1 MLWLI
6 RLPRTIKVSPYSA
19 SEKAIFILQMKENSM
34 QQVAA
39 PPEDETSKTLEVIE
53 NSEHDPNHL
62 VKILQE
68 IQAELGYVPET
79 AQRLVAQKTNTPV
92 SQIYGILSFYNFF
105 RLFPPGRHRVN
116 VCLGT
121 ACYVK
126 GSRNILKEITSRY
139 ELEPGQTTGDRRFS
153 LDIVRCV
160 GCCAIG
166 PVMTVNDR
174 VYGRMKPEKVKTV
187 LREFK

>member
-1 MLWLI
+1 M
-6 RLPRTIKVSPYSA
+6 
-19 SEKAIFILQMKENSM
+19 E
-34 QQVAA
+34 QVAT
-39 PPEDETSKTLEVIE
+39 PPEDEISKTLQLIE
-53 NSEHDPNHL
+53 NKEHDPNYL

-79 AQRLVAQKTNTPV
+79 AQRLLAGKMHMPV
-92 SQIYGILSFYNFF
+92 SRIYGILSFYNFF
-105 RLFPPGRHRVN
+105 RLFPPGRHRVT

-126 GSRNILKEITSRY
+126 GSKNILREITSRY
-139 ELEPGQTTGDRRFS
+139 ELEPGQTTNDRRFS

-174 VYGRMKPEKVKTV
+174 VYGRMKPEKVRTV

>member
-1 MLWLI
+1 
-6 RLPRTIKVSPYSA
+6 
-19 SEKAIFILQMKENSM
+19 M
-34 QQVAA
+34 QQVAT
-39 PPEDETSKTLEVIE
+39 PPEDETSKALEIIE
-53 NSEHDPNHL
+53 NREHDPNHL
-62 VKILQE
+62 VKLLQE
-68 IQAELGYVPET
+68 IQSELGYVPES
-79 AQRLVAQKTNTPV
+79 AQRLISRKMNTPM

-105 RLFPPGRHRVN
+105 RLFPPGRHRVT

-126 GSRNILKEITSRY
+126 GSKNILREITSRY

-166 PVMTVNDR
+166 PVITVNGQ
-174 VYGRMKPEKVKTV
+174 VYGKMKPQEVKDV
-187 LREFK
+187 LGKYK

>member
-1 MLWLI
+1 M
-6 RLPRTIKVSPYSA
+6 
-19 SEKAIFILQMKENSM
+19 E
-34 QQVAA
+34 QVAT
-39 PPEDETSKTLEVIE
+39 PPEDEISKTLQLIE
-53 NSEHDPNHL
+53 NKEHDPNYL

-79 AQRLVAQKTNTPV
+79 AQRLLAKKMHMPV
-92 SQIYGILSFYNFF
+92 SRIYGILSFYNFF
-105 RLFPPGRHRVN
+105 RLFPPGRHRVT

-126 GSRNILKEITSRY
+126 GSKNILREITSRY
-139 ELEPGQTTGDRRFS
+139 ELEPGQTTNDRRFS

-174 VYGRMKPEKVKTV
+174 VYGRMKPEKVRTV

>member
-1 MLWLI
+1 
-6 RLPRTIKVSPYSA
+6 
-19 SEKAIFILQMKENSM
+19 MKENSM
-34 QQVAA
+34 QQVAT
-39 PPEDETSKTLEVIE
+39 PPEDEISITLQIIE
-53 NSEHDPNHL
+53 NKEHDPNHL
-62 VKILQE
+62 VKLLQE
-68 IQAELGYVPET
+68 IQSELGYVPET
-79 AQRLVAQKTNTPV
+79 AQRLIARKMNTPM

-105 RLFPPGRHRVN
+105 RLFPPGRHRVT

-153 LDIVRCV
+153 FDIVRCV

-174 VYGRMKPEKVKTV
+174 VYGRMKPAKVKTV
-187 LREFK
+187 LREYR

>member
-1 MLWLI
+1 
-6 RLPRTIKVSPYSA
+6 
-19 SEKAIFILQMKENSM
+19 M
-34 QQVAA
+34 QEVATT
-39 PPEDETSKTLEVIE
+39 PPEDEISKTLQIIE
-53 NSEHDPNHL
+53 NKEYDPGHL
-62 VKILQE
+62 VKLLQE
-68 IQAELGYVPET
+68 IQSELGYVPES
-79 AQRLVAQKTNTPV
+79 AQRLIAKKMNIPM

-105 RLFPPGRHRVN
+105 RLFPPGRHRVT

-126 GSRNILKEITSRY
+126 GSRNILKEVTSRY
-139 ELEPGQTTGDRRFS
+139 KLEAGQTTSDRRFS

-166 PVMTVNDR
+166 PVMTVNDK

-187 LREFK
+187 LREYR

>member
-1 MLWLI
+1 LSLTPGLGK
-6 RLPRTIKVSPYSA
+6 RGRVSKVS
-19 SEKAIFILQMKENSM
+19 IKENSM
-34 QQVAA
+34 QQVAT
-39 PPEDETSKTLEVIE
+39 PPEDETSKTLEIIE

-79 AQRLVAQKTNTPV
+79 AQRLISVKMHMPV
-92 SQIYGILSFYNFF
+92 SHIYGILSFYNFF
-105 RLFPPGRHRVN
+105 RLFPPGRHRVT

-139 ELEPGQTTGDRRFS
+139 ELEPGQTTSDRRFS

-174 VYGRMKPEKVKTV
+174 VYGRMKPEKVRTV
-187 LREFK
+187 LREYN

>member
-1 MLWLI
+1 
-6 RLPRTIKVSPYSA
+6 
-19 SEKAIFILQMKENSM
+19 M
-34 QQVAA
+34 QKVAA
-39 PPEDETSKTLEVIE
+39 PPEDETSKALEIIQ

-79 AQRLVAQKTNTPV
+79 AQRLVAQKTNRPL

-105 RLFPPGRHRVN
+105 RLFPPGKHRAS

-153 LDIVRCV
+153 FDIVRCV

-174 VYGRMKPEKVKTV
+174 VYGRMKPGNVKTV
-187 LREFK
+187 LREYK

>member
-1 MLWLI
+1 
-6 RLPRTIKVSPYSA
+6 
-19 SEKAIFILQMKENSM
+19 M

-39 PPEDETSKTLEVIE
+39 PPEDEISKTLQLIE
-53 NSEHDPNHL
+53 HKEHYPNHL
-62 VKILQE
+62 VKLLQE

-79 AQRLVAQKTNTPV
+79 AQRLVAQKTNTPA

-105 RLFPPGRHRVN
+105 RLFPPGRHRLT

-126 GSRNILKEITSRY
+126 GSRSILKEITSRY
-139 ELEPGQTTGDRRFS
+139 ELEPGQTTGNRRFS

-174 VYGRMKPEKVKTV
+174 VYGRMKPGNVKTV

>member
-1 MLWLI
+1 M
-6 RLPRTIKVSPYSA
+6 R
-19 SEKAIFILQMKENSM
+19 
-34 QQVAA
+34 QVAT
-39 PPEDETSKTLEVIE
+39 PPEDETSKALEIIQ

-62 VKILQE
+62 VKILQD
-68 IQAELGYVPET
+68 IQAKLGYVPET
-79 AQRLVAQKTNTPV
+79 AQRLVAQKTNTPE

-105 RLFPPGRHRVN
+105 RLFPPGRHRVS

-153 LDIVRCV
+153 FDIVRCV

-174 VYGRMKPEKVKTV
+174 VYGRIKPEKVKTV
-187 LREFK
+187 LREYK

>member
-1 MLWLI
+1 
-6 RLPRTIKVSPYSA
+6 
-19 SEKAIFILQMKENSM
+19 M
-34 QQVAA
+34 QQVAT
-39 PPEDETSKTLEVIE
+39 PPEDEISKTLQIIE
-53 NSEHDPNHL
+53 NKEHDPNHL
-62 VKILQE
+62 VKLLQE
-68 IQAELGYVPET
+68 IQSELGYVPET
-79 AQRLVAQKTNTPV
+79 AQRLIARKMNTPI
-92 SQIYGILSFYNFF
+92 SHIYGILSFYNFF
-105 RLFPPGRHRVN
+105 RLFPPGRHRVT

-126 GSRNILKEITSRY
+126 GSRNILKDITSRY
-139 ELEPGQTTGDRRFS
+139 ELEPGQTTSDRRFS

-174 VYGRMKPEKVKTV
+174 VYGRMKRAKVKTV

>member
-1 MLWLI
+1 M
-6 RLPRTIKVSPYSA
+6 
-19 SEKAIFILQMKENSM
+19 
-34 QQVAA
+34 
-39 PPEDETSKTLEVIE
+39 
-53 NSEHDPNHL
+53 
-62 VKILQE
+62 
-68 IQAELGYVPET
+68 
-79 AQRLVAQKTNTPV
+79 PV
-92 SQIYGILSFYNFF
+92 SHIYGILSFYNFF
-105 RLFPPGRHRVN
+105 RLFPPGRHRVT

-139 ELEPGQTTGDRRFS
+139 ELEPGQTTSDRRFS

-174 VYGRMKPEKVKTV
+174 VYGRMNPEDQDLVIPRGD
-187 LREFK
+187 LLF

>member
-1 MLWLI
+1 
-6 RLPRTIKVSPYSA
+6 
-19 SEKAIFILQMKENSM
+19 M
-34 QQVAA
+34 QQVAT
-39 PPEDETSKTLEVIE
+39 PPEDEISKTLQIIE
-53 NSEHDPNHL
+53 NKEHDPNHL
-62 VKILQE
+62 VKLLQE
-68 IQAELGYVPET
+68 IQSELGYVPET
-79 AQRLVAQKTNTPV
+79 AQRLIARKMNTPM

-105 RLFPPGRHRVN
+105 RLYPPGRHRVT

-139 ELEPGQTTGDRRFS
+139 ELEPGQTTSDRRFS
-153 LDIVRCV
+153 FDIVRCV

-174 VYGRMKPEKVKTV
+174 VYGRMKPAKVKTV
-187 LREFK
+187 LREYR

>member
-1 MLWLI
+1 M
-6 RLPRTIKVSPYSA
+6 R
-19 SEKAIFILQMKENSM
+19 
-34 QQVAA
+34 QVAT
-39 PPEDETSKTLEVIE
+39 PPEDETSKALEIIQ

-79 AQRLVAQKTNTPV
+79 TQRLVAQKTNTPA

-105 RLFPPGRHRVN
+105 RLFPPGRHRVS

-153 LDIVRCV
+153 FDIVRCV

-174 VYGRMKPEKVKTV
+174 VYGRIKPEKVKTV
-187 LREFK
+187 LREYK